1 MNQISACEKRFQWQ
15 QTLELLEELQ
25 VQGLEP
31 NVITYNAAIG
41 ACEKVL
47 HWDVES

>member
-1 MNQISACEKRFQWQ
+1 MSAISACQKRFQWQ
-15 QTLELLEELQ
+15 QALKLLTEMK

-47 HWDVES
+47 NWDVES